1 MLKSLFNNVT
11 AGNFVRKRNR
21 IQHRCSLMNFAN
33 LFNQNTYF
41 IEHLWATAF
50 VRSIGSS
57 YFYETEMVLHNLN

>member
-1 MLKSLFNNVT
+1 
-11 AGNFVRKRNR
+11 
-21 IQHRCSLMNFAN
+21 MNFAN

-41 IEHLWATAF
+41 IEHLWTTAF